1 MAFLIRGFELAE
13 VLRFVILDDHPL
25 VRRALFDNLVRG
37 LGDIQLCYE
46 GASVADAVQ
55 VIQEM
60 GCDCAILDLDLGDNR
75 SPVSNVEEL
84 HATGIPILVVSA
96 LGDPAL
102 VRSTLLAGAQGFISK
117 QADIEHFVNAVQAT
131 INGEQYMSPE
141 IASALLAGADIAVE
155 LSDRERTAMT
165 LYASGL
171 KMTSVARQMDVSVGT
186 AQEYIKRVRAK
197 YAKSGN
203 PLSTKTELYQQAR
216 SEGMLP

>member
-1 MAFLIRGFELAE
+1 MLRGYELAE
-13 VLRFVILDDHPL
+13 GLCFVILDDHPL
-25 VRRALFDNLVRG
+25 VRRALSDQLHQHFT
-37 LGDIQLCYE
+37 DIRFCYE
-46 GASVADAVQ
+46 GASVSDAVD
-55 VIQEM
+55 IISTM
-60 GCDCAILDLDLGDNR
+60 GCDCAILDLDLGDSK
-75 SPVSNVEEL
+75 SPVSNVEAL
-84 HATGIPILVVSA
+84 HSTGVPILVVSA

-102 VRSTLLAGAQGFISK
+102 VRSTLMAGALGFVSK
-117 QADIEHFVNAVQAT
+117 QADADMFILAVQAT

-141 IASALLAGADIAVE
+141 IASALLAGSDAAVE
-155 LSDRERTAMT
+155 LSERERTAMT

>member
-1 MAFLIRGFELAE
+1 MAGG
-13 VLRFVILDDHPL
+13 LRFVILDDHPL
-25 VRRALFDNLVRG
+25 VRRALWDNLVLR
-37 LGDIQLCYE
+37 LDDIRLCYE
-46 GASVADAVQ
+46 GASVSEAVR
-55 VIQEM
+55 VIAID
-60 GCDCAILDLDLGDNR
+60 GCDCAILDLDLGDQR

-84 HATGIPILVVSA
+84 HATGVPILVVSA
-96 LGDPAL
+96 LGDHVL
-102 VRSTLLAGAQGFISK
+102 VRSTLLAGALGYISK
-117 QADIEHFVNAVQAT
+117 QADVDLFMHAVQAT
-131 INGEQYMSPE
+131 IAGKQYMSPE
-141 IASALLAGADIAVE
+141 IASALIAGSENAVE

-171 KMTSVARQMDVSVGT
+171 KMTSVARQMDVAVGT

>member
-1 MAFLIRGFELAE
+1 MSEA
-13 VLRFVILDDHPL
+13 LRFVILDDHPL
-25 VRRALFDNLVRG
+25 VRRALADNLSRG
-37 LGDIQLCYE
+37 FGDIRLCYE
-46 GASVADAVQ
+46 GASVADAIH
-55 VIQEM
+55 VISEE
-60 GCDCAILDLDLGDNR
+60 GCDCAILDLDLGDQR

-84 HATGIPILVVSA
+84 HSAGIPILVVSA

-102 VRSTLLAGAQGFISK
+102 VRATLFAGALGFISK
-117 QADIEHFVNAVQAT
+117 QAAIEHFVSAVQAA

-141 IASALLAGADIAVE
+141 IAAALLAEADVAVE

-171 KMTSVARQMDVSVGT
+171 KMASVARQMDVSVGT

-197 YAKSGN
+197 YARSGN

-216 SEGMLP
+216 SEGMLPNL

>member
-1 MAFLIRGFELAE
+1 MAQ

-25 VRRALFDNLVRG
+25 VRRALSDNLTRSFGEV
-37 LGDIQLCYE
+37 QLCYE
-46 GASVADAVQ
+46 GASVSEAVR
-55 VIQEM
+55 IINEF

-75 SPVSNVEEL
+75 SPVGNVEEL
-84 HATGIPILVVSA
+84 HASGIPILVVSA
-96 LGDPAL
+96 LGDPSL
-102 VRSTLLAGAQGFISK
+102 VRSTLLAGALGFISK
-117 QADIEHFVNAVQAT
+117 QADIEQFTHAVQAT

-141 IASALLAGADIAVE
+141 IASALLAGAEIAVD

-216 SEGMLP
+216 SEGLLP

>member
-1 MAFLIRGFELAE
+1 M
-13 VLRFVILDDHPL
+13 ILDDHPL
-25 VRRALFDNLVRG
+25 VRRALADNLSRG
-37 LGDIQLCYE
+37 FGEIEICYE
-46 GASVADAVQ
+46 GASVAQAAAIIDEV
-55 VIQEM
+55 
-60 GCDCAILDLDLGDNR
+60 GCDCAILDLDLGDHQ
-75 SPVSNVEEL
+75 SPVSNVEAL
-84 HATGIPILVVSA
+84 QASGVPILVVSA

-102 VRSTLLAGAQGFISK
+102 VRSTLLAGALGFISK
-117 QADIEHFVNAVQAT
+117 QAEVELFMHAVQAT

-141 IASALLAGADIAVE
+141 IAAALLASPELTVE
-155 LSDRERTAMT
+155 LSERERMAMT

-197 YAKSGN
+197 YARSGN

>member
-1 MAFLIRGFELAE
+1 M
-13 VLRFVILDDHPL
+13 ILDDHPL
-25 VRRALFDNLVRG
+25 VRRALADNLSRG
-37 LGDIQLCYE
+37 FGEIEICYE
-46 GASVADAVQ
+46 GASVAQAVVKIDAA
-55 VIQEM
+55 
-60 GCDCAILDLDLGDNR
+60 GCDCAILDLDLGDHR
-75 SPVSNVEEL
+75 SPVSNVEAL
-84 HATGIPILVVSA
+84 QASGVPILVVSA

-102 VRSTLLAGAQGFISK
+102 VRSTLLAGALGFISK
-117 QADIEHFVNAVQAT
+117 QAEVELFMHAVQAT

-141 IASALLAGADIAVE
+141 IAAALLASPELTVE
-155 LSDRERTAMT
+155 LSERERMAMT

-197 YAKSGN
+197 YARSGN